1 MYDKVLSALLISII
15 YLLKL
20 MNLKYNNNKRM
31 QSERRDFMAS
41 QRESNFVPG
50 NKEERRQILVVDDD
64 KLNLKVAKTILEDIY
79 DVDCVS
85 TGEEALAF
93 LGKCIPDLILL
104 DLYMPGMDGRETIN
118 CIMAS
123 DEWKNIPIICLT
135 ADTNPE
141 TETECLMIGASDF
154 ITKPFVPQVVISR
167 ISRTLELNE
176 LRNDLET
183 KLAQKTRLVEKLTL
197 NSIMAI
203 ANTIDVKDAYT
214 SGHSFRVAKCSAA
227 IAKRL
232 GWSEA
237 EVQNL
242 HYIALLH
249 DIGKIGIPDAILN
262 KPTQLAEEEFAIIK
276 KHPLVGNEILKDI
289 HMIEHV
295 AEGALYHH
303 EHYDGSGYPF
313 GLKGEDIPICA
324 RIVCI
329 ADSYDAMTSNRV
341 YRSKL
346 KEDAVIAEFERCKGT
361 QFDPELTDLFIN
373 MLQEGFHV
381 PYGKEE
387 DFEDETHDEDYEEN
401 KILNKFL
408 EEFALDIKK
417 NAMRDVLTGLYNRT
431 FAENRISR
439 LLKIGHSG
447 VLFDIV
453 FNNLRYINDTYGH
466 IAGDRML
473 KRAAEVLLK
482 CVERKDIVCRIG
494 GEEFIVFYTDKID
507 REEAANHAQHILSM
521 LTQALEDMGY
531 HQQAS
536 VSIGIA
542 MHPYDGINYE
552 TLYNNADKALYY
564 VMKSGKYSYCFYSD
578 KQENS
583 LLSETTMDL
592 NNIRFMIEG
601 KLSGTSGAFH
611 VEYEEFKK
619 IYNYIARCVKRNHQM
634 VQLLLFTLSVN
645 EKSLYAIVPD
655 AAMNAL
661 EIAVVASLRM
671 VDVGTRYSSVQYMV
685 ILLDSDIV
693 NGKKVAERVIKKF
706 YKSYLVGD
714 IDISYDIQTMQTNS
728 EKE

>member
-1 MYDKVLSALLISII
+1 MALL
-15 YLLKL
+15 
-20 MNLKYNNNKRM
+20 
-31 QSERRDFMAS
+31 
-41 QRESNFVPG
+41 RESNFVSG
-50 NKEERRQILVVDDD
+50 SVEKKRRILVVDDD

-85 TGEEALAF
+85 TGEAAITF
-93 LGKCIPDLILL
+93 LEKCLPDLILL
-104 DLYMPGMDGRETIN
+104 DLYMPGMDGRDTIN
-118 CIMAS
+118 CIVAS
-123 DEWKNIPIICLT
+123 EEWKNIPIICLT
-135 ADTNPE
+135 ADTNPD
-141 TETECLMIGASDF
+141 TETECLMLGASDF
-154 ITKPFVPQVVISR
+154 ITKPFVPQVVRSR
-167 ISRTLELNE
+167 ISRTIELNE

-183 KLAQKTRLVEKLTL
+183 KLGQKTKLVEKVTL

-214 SGHSFRVAKCSAA
+214 SGHSFRVARCSVA
-227 IAKRL
+227 IARKL
-232 GWSEA
+232 GWSEE

-262 KPTQLAEEEFAIIK
+262 KPTQLAEEEFNIIK

-303 EHYDGSGYPF
+303 EHYDGSGYPY

-346 KEDAVIAEFERCKGT
+346 KEEEVIAEFESNSGT
-361 QFDPELTDLFIN
+361 QFDPELAELFVG
-373 MLQEGFHV
+373 MLKEGFQV
-381 PYGKEE
+381 PYGKEDIPE
-387 DFEDETHDEDYEEN
+387 NENQEDEFEEN

-417 NAMRDVLTGLYNRT
+417 NAMKDVLTGLYNRT

-439 LLKIGHSG
+439 LLKTGHSG

-453 FNNLRYINDTYGH
+453 FNNLKYINETYGH

-473 KRAAEVLLK
+473 KKAAEVLLK
-482 CVERKDIVCRIG
+482 CVDRKDVVCRIG

-507 REEAANHAQHILSM
+507 REEIERDAKNILDM
-521 LTQALEDMGY
+521 LTQALEEMGY

-542 MHPYDGINYE
+542 MHPYDGICYE
-552 TLYNNADKALYY
+552 ILYNNADKALYY
-564 VMKSGKYSYCFYSD
+564 VMKSNECNYCFYSD
-578 KQENS
+578 EQQNN
-583 LLSETTMDL
+583 LLSKTSMDI
-592 NNIRFMIEG
+592 NNIRYMIEG
-601 KLSGTSGAFH
+601 KLEDASGAYH
-611 VEYEEFKK
+611 VEYDEFKK
-619 IYNYIARCVKRNHQM
+619 IYSYITRCVKRNHQS
-634 VQLLLFTLSVN
+634 VQLLLFTLSIN
-645 EKSLYAIVPD
+645 EKSQYALVPD
-655 AAMNAL
+655 EAMNAL
-661 EIAVVASLRM
+661 EISVVASLRM

-685 ILLDSDIV
+685 ILLDSDMIS
-693 NGKKVAERVIKKF
+693 GKKVAERVINKF

-714 IDISYDIQTMQTNS
+714 VDISYDIQTMETKT
-728 EKE
+728 EE